1 MDRPVS
7 DLTGLLVQ
15 WPFETGPET
24 TAGLRHGSEQT
35 WWAGSSCMGTADNS
49 ERSVLGSMQG
59 LGRTSGYCNGMHRRS
74 PWEALERC

>member
-24 TAGLRHGSEQT
+24 TAGSVMAPSKRDGRDQAVWALRITAEIGSRID
-35 WWAGSSCMGTADNS
+35 AGVGAN
-49 ERSVLGSMQG
+49 LWILQW
-59 LGRTSGYCNGMHRRS
+59 NA
-74 PWEALERC
+74 PPIALRGAGAV